1 MKFLCRFLLVCSAL
15 LVARQTWAYEPL
27 NTDDAKTVGKG
38 WNQIEAYYYNITS
51 NGASEQSTGTSP
63 GEEFLAAGNAKALP
77 VTYTYGFTDQLEG
90 MVAATYFMTPRG
102 DYSPV
107 SNYVFGV
114 KWQYFGNI
122 GEGFGLAVKP
132 TLSLPASTQQQ
143 VSGLGNAATNYGL
156 NMISSYYWRTV
167 DVHLNL
173 TYDRQPYNTNFLVA
187 GDSGLQRKNV
197 YGASIAP
204 VWNFMPKTSIALD
217 LGVGTNTPTASPTI
231 ANTYAMAALMY
242 SPISTID
249 LGVAYLM
256 SNDEPGQALSTGRL
270 QKTGSNRFE
279 IGATFRFK

>member
-1 MKFLCRFLLVCSAL
+1 MTVFSRLSLFSTLLLASNLAL
-15 LVARQTWAYEPL
+15 AYEPL

-51 NGASEQSTGTSP
+51 NGTSEQSTGTSP
-63 GEEFLAAGNAKALP
+63 GEEFLAAGNSKALP
-77 VTYTYGFTDQLEG
+77 VTYTHGFTENLEG

-107 SNYVFGV
+107 SNYVFGM
-114 KWQYFGNI
+114 KWQYFGNE
-122 GEGFGLAVKP
+122 GEGLGLALKP
-132 TLSLPASTQQQ
+132 TLSLPAGTQQQ
-143 VSGLGNAATNYGL
+143 VAGLGNASANYGL
-156 NMISSYYWRTV
+156 NIIGSYYWPCV
-167 DVHLNL
+167 DFHLNL
-173 TYDRQPYNTNFLVA
+173 TYDREPYNTNYTIA
-187 GDSGLQRKNV
+187 GDSGIQRKNV

-204 VWNFMPKTSIALD
+204 VWHFMPKTSIALD
-217 LGVGTNTPTASPTI
+217 LGVGTNTPTSSPTI

-249 LGVAYLM
+249 LGVAYLV
-256 SNDEPGQALSTGRL
+256 SNDEPGQALTTGRL